1 MHRPS
6 TTKNKMFPKFKWF
19 KKKERSIPA
28 NTFCRN
34 CEVRTIGRYC
44 HKCGQDVFADT
55 EQPIFGLLSQFLNK
69 VFALDGRTPK
79 TLGNLMWR
87 PGFLSNNYRAGKIV
101 KYVHPVKLFWFST
114 LIFFALMISQLNE
127 GLKKEKEVKTEQE
140 QTTSKKNTTV
150 SINFPKNE
158 SSENDGEEST
168 EEEVLSML
176 SHGVSYLAKFGPFV
190 AFLLIPVFA
199 LLLALFYWRNKFF
212 YMYHL
217 VFALHFHTFL
227 WLFFSVVIIVNII
240 FPNVNFPSWIGTL
253 ISFTPS
259 VYLSIAM
266 RRFYQT
272 KRWTA
277 IWKAILISIL
287 YFILISF
294 VMGLLVVWAVNKFII
309 F

>member
-1 MHRPS
+1 M
-6 TTKNKMFPKFKWF
+6 KLKWF
-19 KKKERSIPA
+19 KKKERSISA

-69 VFALDGRTPK
+69 VFAFDGRTPK
-79 TLGNLMWR
+79 TLGNLIWR
-87 PGFLSNNYRAGKIV
+87 PGFLSNKYRAGKIV
-101 KYVHPVKLFWFST
+101 TYVHPVKLFWFST

-127 GLKKEKEVKTEQE
+127 SLKKEKEVKTEQE
-140 QTTSKKNTTV
+140 QTKPTKNTTV
-150 SINFPKNE
+150 SINFPK
-158 SSENDGEEST
+158 SENSEGGDEEPT
-168 EEEVLSML
+168 KEEVLSML
-176 SHGVSYLAKFGPFV
+176 DHGVNYFAKFGPFV

-199 LLLALFYWRNKFF
+199 LLLALFFWRNKFF

-227 WLFFSVVIIVNII
+227 WIFFSLLIIVNII
-240 FPNVNFPSWIGTL
+240 FSNVNFSDL
-253 ISFTPS
+253 IKTFIFLIPS
-259 VYLSIAM
+259 VYLSVAM

-277 IWKAILISIL
+277 IWKAV
-287 YFILISF
+287 LISF
-294 VMGLLVVWAVNKFII
+294 LYSILIAFVMALLIAWAVNKFIV